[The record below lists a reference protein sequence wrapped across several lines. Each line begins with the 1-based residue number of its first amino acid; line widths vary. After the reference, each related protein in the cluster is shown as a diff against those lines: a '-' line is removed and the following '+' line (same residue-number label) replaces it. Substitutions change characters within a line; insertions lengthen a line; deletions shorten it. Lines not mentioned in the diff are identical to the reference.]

1 MKMETKK
8 TKTLKKEEFT
18 YNTNIYAEYDTIGGF
33 IRKEIPKKDG
43 K

>member
-1 MKMETKK
+1 MKKEIKK
-8 TKTLKKEEFT
+8 EKTSKEEEFT